1 MDSLEVYLSRIF
13 LEFFPKPVYSTMV
26 VEKFQINGAKIT
38 ANTFASQKIES
49 AHFYSC
55 PQAKLSPIIIPQS
68 GIANS
73 SRTAFLEDIFSWAER
88 GGENYGVEKI
98 TKINKGIGHK
108 IDSTIFATF
117 TFLVYVFVVQ

>member
-26 VEKFQINGAKIT
+26 VEKFQIYGAKIT

-55 PQAKLSPIIIPQS
+55 PQAKLSPIIIPQTDR
-68 GIANS
+68 NCP
-73 SRTAFLEDIFSWAER
+73 FP
-88 GGENYGVEKI
+88 
-98 TKINKGIGHK
+98 
-108 IDSTIFATF
+108 TIFF
-117 TFLVYVFVVQ
+117 PEQKGGGGLWS